1 MNERAQA
8 GADQALATPK
18 TPAASGA
25 AEFDASLVRGDRLVS
40 EADAA
45 ALLGI
50 AQRTLQGWRRR
61 GGGPQFLRLSRRS
74 IRYRRDDLA
83 AWIIARLEGGNR

>member
-1 MNERAQA
+1 MGERAKA
-8 GADQALATPK
+8 GADHILATPG
-18 TPAASGA
+18 TLAASGA
-25 AEFDASLVRGDRLVS
+25 AEPDASLVFGDRLVS
-40 EADAA
+40 EAEAA

-83 AWIIARLEGGNR
+83 AWIVARLQGGNR